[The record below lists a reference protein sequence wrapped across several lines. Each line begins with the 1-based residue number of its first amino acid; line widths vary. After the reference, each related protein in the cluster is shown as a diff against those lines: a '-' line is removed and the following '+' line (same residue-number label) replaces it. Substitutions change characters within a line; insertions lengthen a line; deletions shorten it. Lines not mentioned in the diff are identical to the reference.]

1 MTSAE
6 FKEWHANSA
15 PRPPRPIAG
24 TTATRTATEAVAE
37 PKKPRKVYKQQE
49 DGLQIALFTWFALQY
64 PEYAGH
70 FFAVPN
76 GGQRSKA
83 AGAKLKRTGVLAGV
97 SDTILAV
104 ATNRA
109 PALFLEL
116 KVGKNKPSDAQR
128 LFLERMQAQGYATA
142 VAYSFDAARD
152 AVRAHLGY

>member
-15 PRPPRPIAG
+15 PRAPRPTAG
-24 TTATRTATEAVAE
+24 TTAPRAATEAVAV
-37 PKKPRKVYKQQE
+37 PRKPRKPARQAEQA
-49 DGLQIALFTWFALQY
+49 LQIALVRWFALQY
-64 PEYAGH
+64 PEFAGH
-70 FFAVPN
+70 LFAVPN
-76 GGQRSKA
+76 GGQRHKA
-83 AGAKLKRTGVLAGV
+83 VAAKMKQEGQLAGV
-97 SDTILAV
+97 ADLVLAV
-104 ATNRA
+104 TRPTA

-116 KVGKNKPSDAQR
+116 KIAPNKPSDAQR